1 MHYTG
6 TIWRPPYEASSL
18 LLEVT
23 AGCTHHKCKFC
34 TLYNDLPFKFRM
46 SPLEDVESDLQE
58 AQLWSTDPISML
70 TARLQG
76 LPRPERIQRAFLTG
90 ANPFVL
96 KSERL
101 LAIADLI
108 RQYVPS
114 IKTIG
119 CFARITDVTLKSDK
133 ELASL
138 HQAGYDGLT
147 IGIETGDDE
156 ALRFMNKG
164 YAAADIVK
172 QCQRLDQAGIHYSF
186 FYLVSISGAGR
197 GEIGAKATADVCN
210 QLHPTLIGVNM
221 LTIYP
226 DSELYQE
233 IQRGSW
239 KEESEIEKYKE
250 IRTLL
255 ESLEIPTRFAALGAS
270 NAFQFQGTLPEDK
283 EALAA
288 ALDKIIETVKED
300 DLREYRVNL
309 RHL

>member
-46 SPLEDVESDLQE
+46 SPLEDIESDLQE
-58 AQLWSTDPISML
+58 AQLWSTDPIAML

-76 LPRPERIQRAFLTG
+76 IPRPQRIQRAFLTG

-96 KSERL
+96 KYERL
-101 LAIADLI
+101 MAIADLI

-119 CFARITDVTLKSDK
+119 CFARITDVTLKSDE
-133 ELASL
+133 ELVSL

-156 ALRFMNKG
+156 ALKFMNKG

-172 QCQRLDQAGIHYSF
+172 QCQRLDRAGIHYSF

-233 IQRGSW
+233 IQRGNW

-255 ESLEIPTRFAALGAS
+255 ERLEIPTQFAALGAS

-283 EALAA
+283 ETLAA

-300 DLREYRVNL
+300 YLREYRVNL

>member
-58 AQLWSTDPISML
+58 AQLWGTDPIAML

-76 LPRPERIQRAFLTG
+76 RSRPERISRTFLVG

-96 KSERL
+96 KYDRL
-101 LAIADLI
+101 MTIADLI
-108 RQYVPS
+108 RKYIPS
-114 IKTIG
+114 VRTIG
-119 CFARITDVTLKSDK
+119 CFARITDITLKSDE
-133 ELASL
+133 ELVSL
-138 HQAGYDGLT
+138 HRAGYDGLT

-156 ALRFMNKG
+156 ALHFMNKG
-164 YAAADIVK
+164 YCAADIVN
-172 QCQRLDQAGIHYSF
+172 QCRRLDQAGIHYRF
-186 FYLVSISGAGR
+186 FYLVGISGAGR
-197 GEIGAKATADVCN
+197 GEIGAKATAEVCN
-210 QLHPTLIGVNM
+210 KLHPQMIGANM
-221 LTIYP
+221 LTVYP

-233 IQRGSW
+233 IGRGFW
-239 KEESEIEKYKE
+239 KEEQEIEKYKE
-250 IRTLL
+250 IRVLF
-255 ESLEIPTRFAALGAS
+255 ESLTIPTQFAALGAS
-270 NAFQFQGTLPEDK
+270 NAFQLQGTLPEDK
-283 EALAA
+283 DALTT
-288 ALDKIIETVKED
+288 ALDEIIATVSED

-309 RHL
+309 QHL

>member
-6 TIWRPPYEASSL
+6 TIWRPPYEAASL

-46 SPLEDVESDLQE
+46 SPLEDVERDLQE
-58 AQLWSTDPISML
+58 AQLWSTDPIAML

-76 LPRPERIQRAFLTG
+76 LPRPERLRRAFLTG

-96 KSERL
+96 KYERL
-101 LAIADLI
+101 IAIAGFI
-108 RQYVPS
+108 QQYIPS

-119 CFARITDVTLKSDK
+119 CFARITDVTLKSDE
-133 ELASL
+133 ELAAL

-147 IGIETGDDE
+147 IGIETGDDA
-156 ALRFMNKG
+156 ALQFMNKG

-172 QCQRLDQAGIHYSF
+172 QCQRLDRAGIRYSF

-210 QLHPTLIGVNM
+210 QLHPIRIGVNM
-221 LTIYP
+221 LTVYP
-226 DSELYQE
+226 ESELYQE
-233 IQRGSW
+233 IRRGSW

-255 ESLEIPTRFAALGAS
+255 ENLTIPVQFAALGAS
-270 NAFQFQGTLPEDK
+270 NAFQFQGNLPEDQQDLIT
-283 EALAA
+283 ALN
-288 ALDKIIETVKED
+288 KIIETVKED
-300 DLREYRVNL
+300 DLREYRKNL
-309 RHL
+309 SHL

>member
-6 TIWRPPYEASSL
+6 TIWRPPYEAASL

-34 TLYNDLPFKFRM
+34 TLYHDLPFKFRM
-46 SPLEDVESDLQE
+46 SPLENVECDLKE
-58 AQLWSTDPISML
+58 AKEALKDRNIECL
-70 TARLQG
+70 DRV
-76 LPRPERIQRAFLTG
+76 FLTG

-96 KSERL
+96 SYNKLTIIGE
-101 LAIADLI
+101 LI
-108 RQYVPS
+108 HKYLPS
-114 IKTIG
+114 VKTIG
-119 CFARITDVTLKSDK
+119 SFARITDITSKTDE
-133 ELASL
+133 ELTEL
-138 HQAGYDGLT
+138 RIMGYDGLT

-164 YAAADIVK
+164 CTASDIVR

-186 FYLVSISGAGR
+186 FYLVGISGAGR

-210 QLHPTLIGVNM
+210 QLHPVRIGVNM

-226 DSELYQE
+226 ESELYQE
-233 IQRGSW
+233 IQRGNW

-255 ESLEIPTRFAALGAS
+255 EHLEIPAQFAALGAS
-270 NAFQFQGTLPEDK
+270 NAFLFQGTLPEDR
-283 EALAA
+283 EALIA
-288 ALDKIIETVKED
+288 ALNKIIETVKED